1 VLVHGTPVSSPVQGK
16 HSSTLAK
23 ALASDEA
30 LSILFDDTH
39 PHRLAA
45 LCTCHNAMETD
56 QRVEEVEY
64 DRVDD
69 ETAAGFAAAARRKL
83 EALKGDHGVIV
94 DDDAEEG
101 EIFDDI

>member
-1 VLVHGTPVSSPVQGK
+1 
-16 HSSTLAK
+16 
-23 ALASDEA
+23 
-30 LSILFDDTH
+30 
-39 PHRLAA
+39 
-45 LCTCHNAMETD
+45 METD
-56 QRVEEVEY
+56 QRVEEVED

-83 EALKGDHGVIV
+83 EALKGDHGVIA